1 MTVMVG
7 FQWGDDSRGTVD
19 IIWSC
24 VLVLVTA
31 VWTVIHVNIPAPGDG
46 MWTTLARRLRWGFAC
61 VFAPDM
67 LTLVAASQWD
77 AAARSVGAM
86 SALEQVGGNW
96 QMEHAFYANSGGDN
110 KWNQNNIH
118 HNTY

>member
-7 FQWGDDSRGTVD
+7 FQWGDDTRGTVD

-24 VLVLVTA
+24 VLVLITA

-46 MWTTLARRLRWGFAC
+46 LWTTMSRRLRWGFAC

-77 AAARSVGAM
+77 AAAKSVQSM
-86 SALEQVGGNW
+86 NELEQMQDHPNKW
-96 QMEHAFYANSGGDN
+96 QMEHAFYANSGGM
-110 KWNQNNIH
+110 
-118 HNTY
+118 

>member
-7 FQWGDDSRGTVD
+7 FQWGGDVRGTVD

-46 MWTTLARRLRWGFAC
+46 LWTTMSRRLRWGFAC

-77 AAARSVGAM
+77 AAARSVESM
-86 SALEQVGGNW
+86 NELEQVRDHPNKW
-96 QMEHAFYANSGGDN
+96 QMEHAFYANSGGMY
-110 KWNQNNIH
+110 K
-118 HNTY
+118 